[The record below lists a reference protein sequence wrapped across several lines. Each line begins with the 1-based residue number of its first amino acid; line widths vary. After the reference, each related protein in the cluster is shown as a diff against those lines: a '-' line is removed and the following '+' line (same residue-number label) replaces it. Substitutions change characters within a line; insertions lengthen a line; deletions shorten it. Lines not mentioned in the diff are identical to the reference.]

1 MEKYCI
7 LSFLISNSLLILWF
21 FSPLSNSIGKIFFKR
36 EDIYVLDNLIDL
48 ISLKSSFLATLLSC
62 WICMSFWISLIV
74 GIFLMVILGLPYY
87 FPILCFFTNPPF
99 LYLIKQLYR

>member
-1 MEKYCI
+1 MEKYYI
-7 LSFLISNSLLILWF
+7 LNFLITNSLLILWF
-21 FSPLSNSIGKIFFKR
+21 FSPLSNSIGKIFLKR

-48 ISLKSSFLATLLSC
+48 ISLKSSFFATLLSC

-74 GIFLMVILGLPYY
+74 GIILMAILGLPYH
-87 FPILCFFTNPPF
+87 FPILCFFTNPPI